1 LLQQREK
8 KEGRKGDEGVG
19 RDGKWER

>member
-1 LLQQREK
+1 LLQQKEK
-8 KEGRKGDEGVG
+8 GEERKGDEGVG